1 MRQVEEERRCL
12 VFRPGVVLDDLDRL
26 VGELEQVQIQ
36 DRASV
41 QCQLGQDWPQVNG
54 QILQRFFKIKF
65 FNLRTVVTLVKICI
79 FPLRFIEIKFN
90 LMDQC

>member
-41 QCQLGQDWPQVNG
+41 QCQPGLDWPQVYG
-54 QILQRFFKIKF
+54 QILQRFFNIKF
-65 FNLRTVVTLVKICI
+65 FNSL
-79 FPLRFIEIKFN
+79 
-90 LMDQC
+90 QS

>member
-1 MRQVEEERRCL
+1 MTDLMRQVEEERRCL

-41 QCQLGQDWPQVNG
+41 QV
-54 QILQRFFKIKF
+54 I
-65 FNLRTVVTLVKICI
+65 
-79 FPLRFIEIKFN
+79 
-90 LMDQC
+90 